1 MRYIQCFS
9 TVLLFL
15 LVIMGCEIGNN
26 AVELI
31 SLDAIDSS
39 NQVITSPVCQTGDVM
54 TFYCEAQDGDG
65 DKLVYNW
72 ESSSGSITVD
82 RDTAWWTAPNR
93 SGFYHVTLSL
103 IHI

>member
-1 MRYIQCFS
+1 MRYIQYFG
-9 TVLLFL
+9 TVLLAL
-15 LVIMGCEIGNN
+15 LVIMGCEIENN

-39 NQVITSPVCQTGDVM
+39 NQVITSPVCQTGDLM

-72 ESSSGSITVD
+72 ESSSGSFSVD
-82 RDTAWWTAPNR
+82 RDTAWWIAPNR
-93 SGFYHVTLSL
+93 S
-103 IHI
+103 